1 MVLTQFWFGNRVS
14 LVSNSNCQ
22 TCSFICQNVV
32 VRAYMYISI
41 HLAFSSTSTALVVLL
56 TSLHQDEQ
64 TNIAHVKDV
73 QPSKHLT
80 IGVTL
85 SIRWGGDT
93 HLYFWGMLERTAG
106 LNYIS
111 HLLFKCEWID
121 VQDWNHTWLC
131 GTVILSHHEHLML
144 DHKVVFTGRHPA
156 PTAIQ
161 YLKSA

>member
-1 MVLTQFWFGNRVS
+1 MVLIQFWFGNRVS
-14 LVSNSNCQ
+14 FVSNSNCQ

-85 SIRWGGDT
+85 SIRWGGI
-93 HLYFWGMLERTAG
+93 HIFIFEACLRG
-106 LNYIS
+106 LLASITFHIS
-111 HLLFKCEWID
+111 FSSVNELRCRI
-121 VQDWNHTWLC
+121 
-131 GTVILSHHEHLML
+131 GTIPDFVGL
-144 DHKVVFTGRHPA
+144 
-156 PTAIQ
+156 
-161 YLKSA
+161 